1 LELREY
7 QEHLMRITA
16 TRHVAQKFARAL
28 NRGLFRYYGRNPSAA
43 MVARDFNLRSR
54 SESPISQEAARKWM
68 RGLTVPELAK
78 MQVLAEW
85 LNLDLRALDGNE
97 EPAADSAG
105 LMHRGTTPS
114 LDSVSDANLR
124 ERLNTI
130 VAELDRAQCEVVL
143 NVMLGLVRLS
153 ATNGRPRVALRPAVE
168 GAAAMVR
175 ETLAAEG
182 AGQIAGRSVVA

>member
-1 LELREY
+1 
-7 QEHLMRITA
+7 MRISS
-16 TRHVAQKFARAL
+16 TRHVAQQFARAL

-85 LNLDLRALDGNE
+85 LNLDLRALDSNE
-97 EPAADSAG
+97 EPASDPNG
-105 LMHRGTTPS
+105 LLHRSGSPT
-114 LDSVSDANLR
+114 LDSVSDLNLR
-124 ERLNTI
+124 ERLVGM

-143 NVMLGLVRLS
+143 NVMLGLARLS
-153 ATNGRPRVALRPAVE
+153 ATPARPRVVTKPAVE

-175 ETLAAEG
+175 ETLAAQEG
-182 AGQIAGRSVVA
+182 AAAAHAYPSARPIAV

>member
-1 LELREY
+1 
-7 QEHLMRITA
+7 MRISS
-16 TRHVAQKFARAL
+16 TRHVAQQFARAL

-85 LNLDLRALDGNE
+85 LNLDLRALDSNE
-97 EPAADSAG
+97 EAATDSNAA
-105 LMHRGTTPS
+105 LHRSGSPS
-114 LDSVSDANLR
+114 LDAVSDVNLR
-124 ERLNTI
+124 ERLVGM

-143 NVMLGLVRLS
+143 NVMLGLARLS
-153 ATNGRPRVALRPAVE
+153 AAPARPRVALKPAVE

-175 ETLAAEG
+175 ETLAAQEG
-182 AGQIAGRSVVA
+182 ASAAHQQPVARPMAV

>member
-1 LELREY
+1 
-7 QEHLMRITA
+7 MRIDA
-16 TRHVAQKFARAL
+16 TRHVAQQFARAL

-85 LNLDLRALDGNE
+85 LNLDLRALDAPE
-97 EPAADSAG
+97 TDSFESNPHGYRSGA
-105 LMHRGTTPS
+105 PV
-114 LDSVSDANLR
+114 LDGISDVSLR
-124 ERLNTI
+124 ERLI
-130 VAELDRAQCEVVL
+130 GMVSELDRGQCEVVL
-143 NVMLGLVRLS
+143 NVMLGLARLS
-153 ATNGRPRVALRPAVE
+153 ATPARPRVALKPAVE

-175 ETLAAEG
+175 ETLAQEG
-182 AGQIAGRSVVA
+182 AAHLQSQAHSVPA

>member
-1 LELREY
+1 
-7 QEHLMRITA
+7 MRISS
-16 TRHVAQKFARAL
+16 TRHVAQQFARAL

-85 LNLDLRALDGNE
+85 LNLDLRALDSNE
-97 EPAADSAG
+97 EPASDANG
-105 LMHRGTTPS
+105 PLHRNGSPT
-114 LDSVSDANLR
+114 LDSVSDVNLR
-124 ERLNTI
+124 ERLVGM

-143 NVMLGLVRLS
+143 NVMLGLARLS
-153 ATNGRPRVALRPAVE
+153 AAPARPRVVTKPAVE

-175 ETLAAEG
+175 ETLAAQEG
-182 AGQIAGRSVVA
+182 AAAHAYPSARPIAV